1 MEASS
6 LHHARAM
13 RRICVY
19 CGSNFGARPIYT
31 EAARGLGAELAR
43 RGLELVYGGACR
55 GLMGILA
62 DAVLA
67 GGGKVTGVIP
77 QKLVDLEVAHRGLTD
92 LQIVKS
98 MHERKALMI
107 ELADAFIALPGGL
120 GTVEE
125 FCEVVTWTQLGMHE
139 KPHGLLNVAG
149 YYDSLLSFFDHAVG
163 ERFVSGQH
171 RQTVI
176 AETDPSQLLD
186 SLSRYR
192 PVQTE
197 KWGL

>member
-1 MEASS
+1 
-6 LHHARAM
+6 M

-19 CGSNFGARPIYT
+19 CGSNFGARPVYA
-31 EAARGLGAELAR
+31 EAARELGGELSR

-55 GLMGILA
+55 GLMGLLA

-67 GGGKVTGVIP
+67 GDGKAIGIIP

-92 LQIVKS
+92 LRIVKS

-120 GTVEE
+120 GTLEE
-125 FCEVVTWTQLGMHE
+125 FCEVVTWTQLGLHQ
-139 KPHGLLNVAG
+139 KPHGLLNIAG
-149 YYDSLLSFFDHAVG
+149 YYDPLLTFLDHAMV
-163 ERFVSGQH
+163 ERFVSPQH
-171 RQTVI
+171 RQTII
-176 AETDPSQLLD
+176 AETKPLPLLD
-186 SLSRYR
+186 RLADYQPASS
-192 PVQTE
+192 E